1 MELWTSFYE
10 AYRSLDPDRPLLI
23 YEKDVLLIFPFLSS
37 HHHFKHSDSSI
48 ALHHTC
54 RVRRRIVYGDM
65 KTEYMLLILE
75 WLELNLIIQRIDL
88 PKDMTR
94 ETEYVTEIPR
104 CFPTTELACG
114 DQSIIDKFG

>member
-10 AYRSLDPDRPLLI
+10 AIRSLDPDRPLLI

-94 ETEYVTEIPR
+94 ETGT
-104 CFPTTELACG
+104 L
-114 DQSIIDKFG
+114 

>member
-1 MELWTSFYE
+1 
-10 AYRSLDPDRPLLI
+10 SLEFADRPLLI

-94 ETEYVTEIPR
+94 ETGTLGYTGYGGNTQTS
-104 CFPTTELACG
+104 F
-114 DQSIIDKFG
+114 F